1 MLYFKTKQFDNNI
14 VIKLYRDQRELDG
27 FYTNPM
33 DITIKSRAGNKIIPK
48 NSYILVEAKNHDKL
62 QDLVKNMHNKATLLG
77 KIGIPEEKM
86 FFVGIFNSKSFNP
99 QTVSENNFIIMCP
112 DDLHFKIDEKY
123 FNERLEDKKERA
135 EIRDKIALMMSK
147 IESIDNTMKTMKND
161 IIDEIKNFIQNYQH

>member
-1 MLYFKTKQFDNNI
+1 
-14 VIKLYRDQRELDG
+14 
-27 FYTNPM
+27 M

-99 QTVSENNFIIMCP
+99 QTVSENNFIIMSM
-112 DDLHFKIDEKY
+112 KY
-123 FNERLEDKKERA
+123 LLIISLSNSVIIFN
-135 EIRDKIALMMSK
+135 
-147 IESIDNTMKTMKND
+147 
-161 IIDEIKNFIQNYQH
+161 